1 MLHKYSFTNFQSFHE
16 RTEIDF
22 SISRK
27 ISPTDWMVEAQTG
40 ELVSKL
46 MAVIGP
52 NGSGK
57 TALLKPLAFL
67 AWFVGHSFQN
77 APDANIPVTPHFAYI
92 DEPTEFVSIVDF
104 NGSLW
109 RYELICTPERVLH
122 EALYKKVERFSYVF
136 VREWNEST
144 KSYKVKQQDFGLKP
158 AEAVKVRQNVS
169 LISWAAQ
176 YNVPLAQRMAA
187 AYVITNVNVQGRLPM
202 GDQALLSAAQHFSSK
217 KDQFQR
223 TGELLSSWDLGL
235 NGVDLMEL
243 PVGDPQAPEQK
254 IWIPM
259 GKHVSH
265 SKEFSLPFAFE
276 STGTQGAFVLLS
288 RLLETL
294 EIGGLAVIDE
304 FESDLHPH
312 MLEPILDLFANP
324 KFNPHNAQLIFT
336 CHAIEVLNLLNKS
349 QVMLVQKDSECE
361 SAACRLDDVEGIR
374 HDDNFYAKYMAGAY
388 GAVPEL

>member
-1 MLHKYSFTNFQSFHE
+1 MLHKYSFSNFQSFHE
-16 RTEIDF
+16 RTEVDF
-22 SISRK
+22 TISRK
-27 ISPTDWMVEAQTG
+27 ISPTDWMAEAQTG
-40 ELVSKL
+40 EQLSKL

-67 AWFVGHSFQN
+67 AWFIGHSFQN
-77 APDANIPVTPHFAYI
+77 APDANIPVTPHFACT
-92 DEPTEFVSIVDF
+92 DEPTEFECIVDF
-104 NGSLW
+104 DGSLW
-109 RYELICTPERVLH
+109 RYELTCTPERVLH
-122 EALYKKVERFSYVF
+122 EALYKKVERFNYVF
-136 VREWNEST
+136 VRDWNEST
-144 KSYKVKQQDFGLKP
+144 KNYSVKQQDFGLKP
-158 AEAVKVRQNVS
+158 AEAAKVRQNVS
-169 LISWAAQ
+169 LVSWAAQ

-187 AYVITNVNVQGRLPM
+187 AYVITNVNVQGRMPM
-202 GDQALLSAAQHFSSK
+202 GDHDLFSAAKHFSSK
-217 KDQFQR
+217 KTQLQH
-223 TGELLSSWDLGL
+223 TGELLSAWDLGL
-235 NGVDLMEL
+235 DGVDLKEL
-243 PVGDPQAPEQK
+243 AVNDPQAPEQK

-259 GKHVSH
+259 GKHLSH
-265 SKEFSLPFAFE
+265 GKEFSIPFVLE

-361 SAACRLDDVEGIR
+361 SAACRLDNVDGIR
-374 HDDNFYAKYMAGAY
+374 HEDNFYAKYMAGAY
-388 GAVPEL
+388 GAVPEF